1 MFYTLFASRLFS
13 RPCATPQ
20 VERPPP
26 QLLEK
31 GTDVLD
37 DDEKKDLLKYFE
49 IRDKNGS
56 GSIPKKDIKQILNY
70 LG

>member
-1 MFYTLFASRLFS
+1 M
-13 RPCATPQ
+13 
-20 VERPPP
+20 ERPPP